1 MQPCR
6 FKKRQRFCNS
16 GSSLLH
22 TDVCL
27 SRLPKIAEGSLRNAD
42 GGESLVEKKKS
53 TFTISMISKFNRTFF
68 LCCHTRKLVDQSRL
82 LGTIDNALVFPLFRE
97 FSFF

>member
-42 GGESLVEKKKS
+42 GGESLVEKKK
-53 TFTISMISKFNRTFF
+53 
-68 LCCHTRKLVDQSRL
+68 QPL
-82 LGTIDNALVFPLFRE
+82 LLA
-97 FSFF
+97 